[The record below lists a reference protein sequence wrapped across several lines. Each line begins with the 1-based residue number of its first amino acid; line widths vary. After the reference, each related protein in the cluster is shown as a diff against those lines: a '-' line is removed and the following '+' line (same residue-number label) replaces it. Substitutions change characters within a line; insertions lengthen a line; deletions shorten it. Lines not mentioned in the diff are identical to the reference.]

1 MPKNPVWDWFFPS
14 LSTSAGTR
22 SFVDRRIPGI
32 GTGSPDGTVRP
43 KRPFPPGLA
52 GRNLVK
58 KGGEGFY
65 FDQETRRSE
74 PVLKV
79 KWVRIPEPVHL
90 LGNNALP
97 RAHLPLPPPGPGLEE
112 GGGGGVEAERLFFP
126 SPISGAVPPA
136 GSGAAGKAE
145 KTRVEII
152 RSDLFPRSDSSF
164 ERLPNGSFCL
174 SESFSS
180 RFCSD

>member
-1 MPKNPVWDWFFPS
+1 MPKNPFWDWFFPS

-112 GGGGGVEAERLFFP
+112 GGGGGRSRAALLPLPDIWGR
-126 SPISGAVPPA
+126 PPGGI
-136 GSGAAGKAE
+136 GSGWKGRE
-145 KTRVEII
+145 
-152 RSDLFPRSDSSF
+152 DP
-164 ERLPNGSFCL
+164 G
-174 SESFSS
+174 
-180 RFCSD
+180 